1 MQVEAYTAEEVAK
14 LLRVSR
20 QTVYTLVREGKIP
33 HFKVG
38 NKVRIKRVDIEKI
51 TRTNPQPQPQPT
63 GEVK

>member
-20 QTVYTLVREGKIP
+20 QTVYTLIREGKIP

-51 TRTNPQPQPQPT
+51 TNTNPQPQPT